1 MASAGIALLRDPFP
15 PSADVGEGF
24 DARELDVNLKGARF
38 TARIGLG
45 FLRRGCGGG
54 EEYCRWKECTGLVAY
69 RASKHGAVG
78 ILRGTAFECC

>member
-1 MASAGIALLRDPFP
+1 MPRDPFL

-54 EEYCRWKECTGLVAY
+54 EEYCWVEGVY
-69 RASKHGAVG
+69 GVG
-78 ILRGTAFECC
+78 RLYGE